1 MSGKSA
7 VAVIARHELVSA
19 NGRAAP
25 LAGGTLSARN
35 DRRYD
40 HKPSYPL
47 TGMIASRDDAPANF
61 VSQN

>member
-25 LAGGTLSARN
+25 LAGGTLSARD
-35 DRRYD
+35 DRGHDYQ
-40 HKPSYPL
+40 PSSPL
-47 TGMIASRDDAPANF
+47 TGIIAGGDDAPANF